1 VSIIKNLFGNKSGT
15 ESEDTSEPDIEV
27 KFGNEPD
34 LTDEDYK
41 YVHTFIF
48 FGLNEESFNTIA
60 KEVQNHD
67 EAHLLS
73 LKKTQSDVLMVD
85 FTNVPG
91 GTNLDDVNWGSMFD
105 EWIEKLPNEGVGEK
119 VKETLLKNR
128 EELVNELLPDNL
140 YPWELSEN
148 YKNKETLIPAMIVG
162 FKSSKAMDVED
173 ELSENQDGM
182 NLVLTSSGGFLRTLA
197 YSLTDDITK
206 INQWSYTLCA
216 MMYYDQNGDGWH
228 ISQVDKSVSL
238 EHRPSD
244 RIVKH

>member
-1 VSIIKNLFGNKSGT
+1 MSIIKKLFGGKASAD
-15 ESEDTSEPDIEV
+15 SSDTNEPNIEV
-27 KFGNEPD
+27 SFGNDPE
-34 LTDEDYK
+34 LADEDYK

-73 LKKTQSDVLMVD
+73 LKKTQEDVLMVD
-85 FTNVPG
+85 FTNIPG
-91 GTNLDDVNWGSMFD
+91 GTNLDDVDWGSMFD
-105 EWIEKLPNEGVGEK
+105 EWIEKLPTEGVGEK

-128 EELVNELLPDNL
+128 GELVTELLPDNL

-148 YKNKETLIPAMIVG
+148 HKSKETLIPAMIVG

-173 ELSENQDGM
+173 GLSENQDGM
-182 NLVLTSSGGFLRTLA
+182 NLVLTSSSGFLRTLA
-197 YSLTDDITK
+197 FSLTDDITK

-228 ISQVDKSVSL
+228 VSRVDKSVAL
-238 EHRPSD
+238 EHRASE
-244 RIVKH
+244 RIIDH

>member
-1 VSIIKNLFGNKSGT
+1 MSIIKKLFGIKPATDPKDAS
-15 ESEDTSEPDIEV
+15 ESDIEV
-27 KFGNEPD
+27 SWGNEPD
-34 LTDEDYK
+34 LTDKDYK

-73 LKKTQSDVLMVD
+73 LKKTQEDVLMVD
-85 FTNVPG
+85 FTNIPG

-105 EWIEKLPNEGVGEK
+105 EWIEKLPTEGVGEN

-128 EELVNELLPDNL
+128 GELVNELLPDNV

-148 YKNKETLIPAMIVG
+148 YKNEENLIPAMIVG

-173 ELSENQDGM
+173 GLSENQDGM

-228 ISQVDKSVSL
+228 VSRVDKSVSL
-238 EHRPSD
+238 EHRPSE
-244 RIVKH
+244 RIVDH